1 VTEVLPA
8 EHRGPGL
15 VDLQVNG
22 YAGFDFNS
30 RPESWRPGDFPR
42 VRAALA
48 GRGVVAALPTFIT
61 DAPER
66 LVARAAAYA
75 RLLAERPELEA
86 TFPKLHIEGPFISAE
101 DGPRGAHP
109 LAHCR
114 APRDLPDL
122 LDRLREAS
130 GDRIGILTLAPELRG
145 ALELISRAT
154 AQGICVAIGHT
165 AAAPEVIA
173 EAVAAGARMSTHLGN
188 GSHWSLPRHENYIQA
203 QLAEDGLVAS
213 FIADGHHLPW
223 YVLKNFVRAK
233 TPARSVLVTDA
244 ISAAGAGPGRFTLGD
259 DEVEVSAELRVTR
272 PGKPGFAGS
281 ALTLDRAV
289 INAALHCGVSFEE
302 AWEMAS
308 TRAAGLVGLG
318 PLPEVEVAVDG
329 EGRRFRRTT
338 SPLPPPPPARSC
350 PA

>member
-1 VTEVLPA
+1 LTGTLPTA
-8 EHRGPGL
+8 HRGPGL

-30 RPESWRPGDFPR
+30 RPESWAPGEFLR

-48 GRGVVAALPTFIT
+48 ERGVVAALPTFIT
-61 DAPER
+61 DDAER
-66 LVARAAAYA
+66 LIARAAAYA
-75 RLLAERPELEA
+75 RLLRENPELEA
-86 TFPKLHIEGPFISAE
+86 TFPKLHIEGPFISPE

-122 LDRLREAS
+122 VDRLREAS

-145 ALELISRAT
+145 ALELISRA
-154 AQGICVAIGHT
+154 AEQGVCVAIGHT
-165 AAAPEVIA
+165 AAEPVVLA

-188 GSHWSLPRHENYIQA
+188 GSHWVLPRHENYLQA

-223 YVLKNFVRAK
+223 YVLKNFLRAK

-244 ISAAGAGPGRFTLGD
+244 ISAAGAGAGRFTLGD

-289 INAALHCGVSFEE
+289 INTAVHGGVSFEE
-302 AWEMAS
+302 SWAMAS
-308 TRAAGLVGLG
+308 TRPAALVGLG
-318 PLPEVEVAVDG
+318 SLPEVEVAVG
-329 EGRRFRRTT
+329 AEGGAGGWRFRRT
-338 SPLPPPPPARSC
+338 R
-350 PA
+350 

>member
-1 VTEVLPA
+1 MTDALPA
-8 EHRGPGL
+8 EYRGPGL

-30 RPESWRPGDFPR
+30 RPESWRPSDFPR

-48 GRGVVAALPTFIT
+48 ERGVVAALPTFIT

-86 TFPKLHIEGPFISAE
+86 AFPKLHVEGPFISPE

-130 GDRIGILTLAPELRG
+130 GDRIGILTLAPELPG
-145 ALELISRAT
+145 ALELISRA
-154 AQGICVAIGHT
+154 AARGVCVAIGHT
-165 AAAPEVIA
+165 AAEPEVIA

-233 TPARSVLVTDA
+233 TPARCVLVTDA
-244 ISAAGAGPGRFTLGD
+244 ISAAGAGAGRFTLGE
-259 DEVEVSAELRVTR
+259 DEVEVSPELRVTR
-272 PGKPGFAGS
+272 PGRPGFAGS

-289 INAALHCGVSFEE
+289 INTVLHCGVPFEE
-302 AWEMAS
+302 AWAMAS
-308 TRAAGLVGLG
+308 TRPAALLGLG
-318 PLPEVEVAVDG
+318 PMPEVSVRVTREGSAG
-329 EGRRFRRTT
+329 EGGSFR
-338 SPLPPPPPARSC
+338 AG
-350 PA
+350 A